1 MKALVTEQQYVN
13 FIALFYGFFCVQLM
27 IDANYF
33 FGPNAALKMSYFN
46 GRPFDK
52 RTQMFARMAG
62 MTGLAISS
70 LPHVFNI
77 NTQKYAQLS
86 LCLNVKLIPLFVFAF
101 FNIKDATPWFV
112 FQIVMS
118 LLITYVNFTVVDT
131 DDLLEKFKNI
141 SFFDVK
147 DGYFT
152 PKNYFNLVF
161 FYAAFFMLGMIY
173 GADSMFGPK
182 SMLGMV
188 FFTSFS
194 DERAI
199 FYGRMTGILG
209 LTYYSSNW
217 FFQIDAKKMAK
228 IDLVMNIAFTAV
240 QYDIVF
246 NKVLP
251 GSTSEWDNNFL
262 VQAVVTAVS
271 AAVVVY
277 NA

>member
-46 GRPFDK
+46 GRPFDE

-70 LPHVFNI
+70 MPHVFDI

-86 LCLNVKLIPLFVFAF
+86 LCLNIKLIPLFVFAF
-101 FNIKDATPWFV
+101 LNIKDATPWFV

-118 LLITYVNFTVVDT
+118 LVISYVNFTVVDM
-131 DDLLEKFKNI
+131 DDLLGKYKNI

-152 PKNYFNLVF
+152 QKNYFNLVF
-161 FYAAFFMLGMIY
+161 FYSAFFMIGMIY
-173 GADSMFGPK
+173 GADEIFGPK

-188 FFTSFS
+188 FFNSYS
-194 DERAI
+194 DERAL
-199 FYGRMTGILG
+199 FYGRMCGVLG
-209 LTYYSSNW
+209 LTYYSANW
-217 FFQIDAKKMAK
+217 FYRIDAKKMAK

-262 VQAVVTAVS
+262 VQAVIVVAN